1 MGTYSTC
8 AYAYQRGVIH
18 CEESSKRGEYW
29 TRAGILCSEPSTPP
43 LVITGFESQVSYSDV
58 YVCPQLDLRSL
69 ERKKKKVETNNKL
82 RQLPNDVRGYGP
94 EKERVGQLRTA
105 NGSPD
110 YCV

>member
-1 MGTYSTC
+1 MSIGS
-8 AYAYQRGVIH
+8 VVPW
-18 CEESSKRGEYW
+18 E
-29 TRAGILCSEPSTPP
+29 
-43 LVITGFESQVSYSDV
+43 
-58 YVCPQLDLRSL
+58 
-69 ERKKKKVETNNKL
+69 KKKVETNIKL